1 MYTQCP
7 HCLTLFRINS
17 EQLKTA
23 AGKVRCCQCDQTFN
37 ALDNLW
43 ESPVRIQSPSQATPA
58 EITTAERATELP
70 GEERPGKD
78 TLGQEPDPTHDSA
91 LTRGE
96 RDSEVVKDSE
106 TPLILEQN
114 DGLETEP
121 EYFTGSESQM
131 SELLDKN
138 SSTLLSSKDEAKDV
152 NDVPPSAA
160 YPPDK
165 MFEKEP
171 FSYAGIAWGMGSL
184 LLFCLFAVQ
193 LIWHNHDLVI
203 QYPWGQQLL
212 TQMYEI
218 TGQDLPQRR
227 DTSKITIEHRD
238 LRIHPD
244 KPNVLIMQLN
254 MINRAAFDQPL
265 PRLRLSLFDKREKLI
280 NERTFKPTEYLP
292 GHTQRDGLMHSSEP
306 VNIILELMDPGKD
319 VTGFKFEF
327 L

>member
-23 AGKVRCCQCDQTFN
+23 SGKVRCCQCDQTFN
-37 ALDNLW
+37 ALNNLR
-43 ESPVRIQSPSQATPA
+43 ESPARIQSPHPATPA
-58 EITTAERATELP
+58 ETAAAEHAAALP
-70 GEERPGKD
+70 GVEAPGADTSHLASAPTKD
-78 TLGQEPDPTHDSA
+78 SV
-91 LTRGE
+91 LTAGKT
-96 RDSEVVKDSE
+96 DSELIEDSE
-106 TPLILEQN
+106 NPLILEQN

-121 EYFTGSESQM
+121 DYFTGSESQM

-138 SSTLLSSKDEAKDV
+138 SSSLLSSKDDAKDV
-152 NDVPPSAA
+152 NDRPPSAA
-160 YPPDK
+160 YPSDK

-171 FSYAGIAWGMGSL
+171 ANYTGIAWGMASL

-193 LIWHNHDLVI
+193 LIWHNRDLVI
-203 QYPWGQQLL
+203 QYPVGQQLL
-212 TQMYEI
+212 TQMSEI
-218 TGQDLPQRR
+218 TGLDLPQRR

-292 GHTQRDGLMHSSEP
+292 GYTQRDGLMHSSEP
-306 VNIILELMDPGKD
+306 VNITLELMDPGKD